1 MTKEACDIERQEIW
15 QSIPEPGLVNS
26 TVQPY
31 HQKQSSFHLLD
42 VRFPNDSFCL
52 QLGSLPTPFTWSL
65 SPSAP
70 MLLPK
75 SSLSCLPQL
84 SFTLRGSSGLDTG
97 CGGVRL
103 DSVISAMSAM
113 TGGTPCTLALLPTT
127 GAQKLKNTS
136 EQ

>member
-1 MTKEACDIERQEIW
+1 MTKEACDIERQETW

-31 HQKQSSFHLLD
+31 HQKQSSFHLLN
-42 VRFPNDSFCL
+42 VRFPNDSFRL
-52 QLGSLPTPFTWSL
+52 QLGNLPTPFTWSL

-84 SFTLRGSSGLDTG
+84 SFTLRGSSVLDTG
-97 CGGVRL
+97 CGGIRL
-103 DSVISAMSAM
+103 DSVISA
-113 TGGTPCTLALLPTT
+113 TREGTPCTLASLPTIR
-127 GAQKLKNTS
+127 AQKLKNTS